1 MQICQLLLGVSKLTY
16 LSEICWPISPK
27 SSPPNQLF
35 FGTKSTVT
43 NIKVRADFPGGFA
56 RRISFLLNFC
66 ENLLA
71 RFFPQRFNH
80 YPWFSLTYT
89 SLFLFLT
96 HSLSSPTHLLASLSH
111 WISSLSLSHFL
122 SSLSISLALLS
133 QTHTF
138 TFAPLSQ
145 THTHTLSLSLLSKTQ
160 THMLNLLTHTSNT
173 HSLYLSLTCTQTHTL
188 LTHSLTCT
196 HIQKISLTLL
206 PLTRRDATESK
217 AH

>member
-1 MQICQLLLGVSKLTY
+1 MSKLTY
-16 LSEICWPISPK
+16 LGEICRPISPK

-35 FGTKSTVT
+35 FRTKSTVT
-43 NIKVRADFPGGFA
+43 NIKVRANLPGGFA
-56 RRISFLLNFC
+56 RRISFLLDFC

-71 RFFPQRFNH
+71 KFCPQRFNH
-80 YPWFSLTYT
+80 YPWFSLTYS

-96 HSLSSPTHLLASLSH
+96 HSLSSPTHSLASLSH

-122 SSLSISLALLS
+122 SSLSLSLALLS

-145 THTHTLSLSLLSKTQ
+145 KHTHTHSLSSPKHTHTHSLSSPKHTHTHTS
-160 THMLNLLTHTSNT
+160 HTR
-173 HSLYLSLTCTQTHTL
+173 SLYLSLTCTQTHTL

-196 HIQKISLTLL
+196 HIQKISLTLSL
-206 PLTRRDATESK
+206 SI
-217 AH
+217 